1 MKTHELAKALA
12 QLSKILRNL
21 PNQELSDFE
30 NQIRE
35 PNRDPHANVGISL
48 SALAGFTKYSKAD
61 WEQVVSDFELPIEI
75 RARDASRDIMGKILN
90 YLAENGAER
99 QRIALVGRSSSAEPS
114 ELTTALKFLL
124 SDD

>member
-1 MKTHELAKALA
+1 MKTHELAKALT
-12 QLSKILRNL
+12 QLSKLLRNL
-21 PNQELSDFE
+21 PNQELSEFE

-35 PNRDPHANVGISL
+35 PNRDPYGNVGISL

-61 WEQVVSDFELPIEI
+61 WEKVVSDFELPIEI

-90 YLAENGAER
+90 YLADNGAER
-99 QRIALVGRSSSAEPS
+99 QRIARVGRVSSGEPS